1 MIFLPGMILLTI
13 GMPIWNA
20 YKDVS
25 VVRSMLKGA
34 SAAVGLIL
42 AALVHMLRQGVIST
56 VLEAVISVVLAAIS
70 YKKIVPVWA
79 VVVAGI
85 GIGLG
90 LT

>member
-1 MIFLPGMILLTI
+1 
-13 GMPIWNA
+13 
-20 YKDVS
+20 
-25 VVRSMLKGA
+25 MLKGA
-34 SAAVGLIL
+34 SAAVVGLIL